1 MSTNNNDLIMKYIDD
16 KQGAAGNKL
25 PVPSAHLAHQL
36 SLFYYDVGDE
46 YSNMVELYNEIPKYV
61 HDEPTDRNHLE
72 SREREFKANGILYK
86 VVLHPARI
94 KIRDSKTGMMIGTK
108 EMFIGTREEFV
119 EDAITKIA
127 IENKSLFELKDTTRV
142 AVTIGQ
148 IQQELKRISHSYS
161 YSEIKEAI
169 QVLGGARIILEDEK
183 GEAVAGTSTYPE
195 FLLSTDAQDGR
206 GYVQLHPL
214 VSQHLKEGLFRQIN
228 YELCMGFKSRY
239 ARRIY
244 KQLSLRFYGATYRQP
259 PINIYLKSFVNRHG
273 FVVYSKLSDNAKKFR
288 IGLDEL
294 KAAKV
299 IESFVEEHKKQGRKI
314 VDYNFR
320 LNVHFRFVRKELI
333 RANGIRKKVNEKLL
347 QRR

>member
-1 MSTNNNDLIMKYIDD
+1 MSTNNNYFIMKYIDD
-16 KQGAAGNKL
+16 KQGFAGSKPL
-25 PVPSAHLAHQL
+25 VSSAHQL

-61 HDEPTDRNHLE
+61 HDESTDKRHLE

-94 KIRDSKTGMMIGTK
+94 KIRDPKTGMMVGTK

-142 AVTIGQ
+142 AVTVGQ
-148 IQQELKRISHSYS
+148 IQQELKRTSHSYS

-169 QVLGGARIILEDEK
+169 QVLGGARIILEDEN

-195 FLLSTDAQDGR
+195 FLLSTESQDGR
-206 GYVQLHPL
+206 GYVQLHPM
-214 VSQHLKEGLFRQIN
+214 VSKHIKEGLFRQIN

-239 ARRIY
+239 ARRIF

-259 PINIYLKSFVNRHG
+259 SINIYLKSFVNRHG
-273 FVVYSKLSDNAKKFR
+273 FAVYSKLSDNAKKFR
-288 IGLDEL
+288 FGLDEL
-294 KAAKV
+294 IDANV
-299 IESFVEEHKKQGRKI
+299 IDSFTEEHKKYGRKI
-314 VDYNFR
+314 VDYTFR
-320 LNVHFRFVRKELI
+320 LNVHFTFTRNLR
-333 RANGIRKKVNEKLL
+333 RANGVRKDVTKKLKE
-347 QRR
+347 RR